1 MLILML
7 QTGFYCLSLVFSNNA
22 TTSISASIRNSCQV
36 KTTLMQAQA
45 ENIIA
50 STRIRKNFDPC
61 AYACVWVR
69 PFSQWNKSACACV
82 ATENQTLDLAEHFV
96 TFINNF
102 AGTQLLEIL
111 DIGGMV
117 VRTSITIIIDITS
130 TISSSNKSQSPW
142 LFTIVM

>member
-22 TTSISASIRNSCQV
+22 TTSKSASIRNSCQV

-130 TISSSNKSQSPW
+130 TISSNKSQSPW